1 MEAIRVEQ
9 VMIQDGQL
17 VLRDLPYKRGQVLE
31 VIVVPWPSTMRSQLT
46 VGQLRRSGL
55 IGMWKERADIVDSSK
70 YARRLREQAQQ
81 RRRDTHDLVG

>member
-31 VIVVPWPSTMRSQLT
+31 VIVVPWHPVVRSQLT